1 MKTATGPLPS
11 ITDSSPR
18 AHSADAGQPFALPE
32 AIASNGSRL
41 HGKRVAMIMFSF
53 YPSDPRPRR
62 AADALLK
69 EGASVDLICLR
80 DENAPSR
87 EVLNGIN
94 VRRIA
99 IEHRRGGKLAYA
111 WQYFAFIVACAV
123 ILSRRTLTHRYDLVY
138 VHNMP
143 DILVFSG
150 LVPKIMG
157 ARVVLDQHDPM
168 PELMSAIF
176 GVGGDSFYVQIL
188 KRLEKLS
195 FNCADLVLTVNRA
208 CERIFTTRSCRPG
221 KVGVVMNAPDG
232 RLFPL
237 HAPSATR
244 PGRSPQD
251 SFVIMYH
258 GSLVERNGLDL
269 AVQALVPVLKTC
281 PAAELR
287 IYGKATPFLNH
298 VLAQAASLGLG
309 ESVRYLGTKRLEDL
323 AGEIEKCDVGIIPN
337 QRNAFTDINTPTRIF
352 EYLALGKPVIAPST
366 PGILDY
372 FSEDSLLLFET
383 GDAADL
389 ARQLEYV
396 AHNYENAVEVAERGQ
411 QIYLQHTWQQE
422 RTTLVNLVG
431 ALFRGKEART

>member
-1 MKTATGPLPS
+1 MSVENTLPS
-11 ITDSSPR
+11 AVHSNASAAQAPSTLLNSS
-18 AHSADAGQPFALPE
+18 ASALSALQ
-32 AIASNGSRL
+32 
-41 HGKRVAMIMFSF
+41 GKRVAMLLFSF

-62 AADALLK
+62 AADALRK
-69 EGASVDLICLR
+69 EGAAVDLICLR

-87 EVLNGIN
+87 ELLNGIN

-111 WQYFAFIVACAV
+111 WQYFAFITACAA

-143 DILVFSG
+143 DILVFSA
-150 LVPKIMG
+150 LLPKMMG

-176 GVGGDSFYVQIL
+176 GVGTDSFYVQVL
-188 KRLEKLS
+188 KRLEKWS
-195 FNCADLVLTVNRA
+195 FNFADLVLTVNRA
-208 CERIFTTRSCRPG
+208 CERIFATRSCRPG
-221 KVGVVMNAPDG
+221 KIGVVMNAPDG

-244 PGRSPQD
+244 AARSSQD
-251 SFVIMYH
+251 SFVLMYH

-269 AVQALVPVLKTC
+269 AVSALVLVLKTV
-281 PAAELR
+281 PSAELR
-287 IYGKATPFLNH
+287 IYGKATPFLKR
-298 VLAQAASLGLG
+298 VLDDAASLGV
-309 ESVRYLGTKRLEDL
+309 EKSVRYLGPKRLEDL
-323 AGEIEKCDVGIIPN
+323 AGEIEQCDVGVIPN

-389 ARQLEYV
+389 ARQIQYV
-396 AHNYENAVEVAERGQ
+396 AHNYENAVQVAERGQ

-431 ALFRGKEART
+431 ALFRGQEARA

>member
-1 MKTATGPLPS
+1 ML
-11 ITDSSPR
+11 DSTTSGR
-18 AHSADAGQPFALPE
+18 SFLQ
-32 AIASNGSRL
+32 
-41 HGKRVAMIMFSF
+41 GKRVAMLLFSF

-62 AADALLK
+62 AADALSS
-69 EGASVDLICLR
+69 EGAIVDLICLR
-80 DENAPSR
+80 DENAARR

-111 WQYFAFIVACAV
+111 WQYLAFILTCAA
-123 ILSRRTLTHRYDLVY
+123 ILSRRTLTRRYDLVY

-150 LVPKIMG
+150 LVPKLMG

-176 GVGGDSFYVQIL
+176 GVAEDSFYVKVL
-188 KRLEKLS
+188 KHLEKWS
-195 FNCADLVLTVNRA
+195 FSCADLVLTVNRA
-208 CERIFTTRSCRPG
+208 CERIFARSCPHD

-237 HAPSATR
+237 HAPSPSR
-244 PGRSPQD
+244 PGRS
-251 SFVIMYH
+251 SGNTFVIMYH

-269 AVQALVPVLKTC
+269 AVRALVPVLKTV
-281 PAAELR
+281 PSAELR
-287 IYGKATPFLNH
+287 IYGKATPFLKR
-298 VLAQAASLGLG
+298 VLDEAASLGVG
-309 ESVRYLGTKRLEDL
+309 NSVRYLGPKRLEDL
-323 AGEIEKCDVGIIPN
+323 AGEIEQCDLGVIPN

-372 FSEDSLLLFET
+372 FSDDSLLLFET
-383 GDAADL
+383 GNATDL
-389 ARQLEYV
+389 ARQIEYV
-396 AHNYENAVEVAERGQ
+396 AHNYDKAIQVAERGQ

-431 ALFRGKEART
+431 ALFRGREVRA